1 MTEETKEGET
11 TIELAKVEN
20 VDKETNKEKK
30 PQSKKIIT
38 NPLNIIIRYPNRE
51 ITDQNERE
59 KFSSDIEK
67 NKNLIKSNPSDIL
80 YQALTNSI
88 KNFSEINIKL
98 KDNLEENLLKFKENI
113 NIWLK
118 DIINE
123 KQNFKKEISF
133 ILNKL
138 NEKSS
143 ADVFEK
149 KTNVEMPNTS
159 KKDEAQKA
167 SMKQTSE
174 LKEIINELQ
183 STNKKNYETIKKLNI
198 EIKIKDEKISELN
211 KLLNNK

>member
-1 MTEETKEGET
+1 M
-11 TIELAKVEN
+11 
-20 VDKETNKEKK
+20 
-30 PQSKKIIT
+30 
-38 NPLNIIIRYPNRE
+38 
-51 ITDQNERE
+51 
-59 KFSSDIEK
+59 
-67 NKNLIKSNPSDIL
+67 
-80 YQALTNSI
+80 
-88 KNFSEINIKL
+88 
-98 KDNLEENLLKFKENI
+98 EENLLKFKENI

-183 STNKKNYETIKKLNI
+183 STNKKN
-198 EIKIKDEKISELN
+198 
-211 KLLNNK
+211 

>member
-1 MTEETKEGET
+1 MVNH
-11 TIELAKVEN
+11 L
-20 VDKETNKEKK
+20 
-30 PQSKKIIT
+30 
-38 NPLNIIIRYPNRE
+38 
-51 ITDQNERE
+51 
-59 KFSSDIEK
+59 
-67 NKNLIKSNPSDIL
+67 
-80 YQALTNSI
+80 
-88 KNFSEINIKL
+88 KL

-123 KQNFKKEISF
+123 KHNFKKEISF